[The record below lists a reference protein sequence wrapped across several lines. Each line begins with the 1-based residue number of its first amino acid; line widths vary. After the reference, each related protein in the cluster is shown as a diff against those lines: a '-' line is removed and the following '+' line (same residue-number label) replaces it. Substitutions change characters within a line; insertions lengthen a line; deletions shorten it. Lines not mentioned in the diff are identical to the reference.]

1 MLAGCDRR
9 TRASCI
15 NNGGLD
21 DMRAILAA
29 SRTVTV
35 TAVVASALAMAVAG
49 ANPVDAEELPPPQ
62 VAGVPIPDGQIDRA
76 VGQLDTLAQ
85 AILEKSGIP
94 GLAIAVVRDGK
105 TVYAKGF
112 GLRKIGERQPVDADC
127 SRSPRCP
134 SRSAPPWSPIRSAP
148 AWSSGARLW

>member
-1 MLAGCDRR
+1 
-9 TRASCI
+9 
-15 NNGGLD
+15 
-21 DMRAILAA
+21 MRVILTA
-29 SRTVTV
+29 SRTATA
-35 TAVVASALAMAVAG
+35 TAVVASAFAMAVAG
-49 ANPVDAEELPPPQ
+49 ANPVEAEELPPPQ

-94 GLAIAVVRDGK
+94 GLAVAVVRDGK

-112 GLRKIGERQPVDADC
+112 GLRKIGEPSRSMPKPC

-134 SRSAPPWSPIRSAP
+134 SRSAPPWSPIRSAR
-148 AWSSGARLW
+148 AWSSGTRLW